1 MTHSTDA
8 LVAYLGWQRMGNIG
22 DDAIYDAVRSQLPG
36 ATVLD
41 LPRFPRERIHAAA
54 TGLNRSLRHSTQV
67 VGGGTLIGRSHWRR
81 LVTRGQALTRR
92 NGSYAIGVGVEDPVF
107 VGRRSGSGKGELKR
121 WVPILSEFQTVSVRG
136 PRSAQLLADA
146 GLDVEVSGDPA
157 LLLPRPDVTAQE
169 GLIGL
174 NLGFGDDDLWGR
186 DPAAVASQIAGAT
199 QQLAS
204 HGYRFVG
211 ILMNRADRRWTE
223 QALTGTGAEIV
234 HPPDANAAA
243 HELARCSLAI
253 VSRLHAGILAAL
265 SATPVISLEYQP
277 KCRDFALSIND
288 ERSLIRTD
296 TLTTTTVLD
305 HVHHTLHN
313 TPDIRTNT
321 HNAVTH
327 LRQQLTHEYA
337 TVANQL
343 GLSTSTSQVSEGH

>member
-1 MTHSTDA
+1 
-8 LVAYLGWQRMGNIG
+8 MGNLG
-22 DDAIYDAVRSQLPG
+22 DDAIYDAVRSQLAG
-36 ATVLD
+36 ATVVD
-41 LPRFPRERIHAAA
+41 LPRFPREKLRAAT
-54 TGLNRSLRHSTQV
+54 TGLNRSLRHSTLV
-67 VGGGTLIGRSHWRR
+67 VGGGTLIGRRHWRR
-81 LVTRGQALTRR
+81 LVTRGQALTQP
-92 NGSYAIGVGVEDPVF
+92 NGSNAIGVGVEDPTF
-107 VGRRSGSGKGELKR
+107 VGRRSGSGKNELNR
-121 WVPILSEFQTVSVRG
+121 WVPILSEFHTVSVRG

-146 GLDVEVSGDPA
+146 GLDVGVSGDPA
-157 LLLPRPDVTAQE
+157 LLLPRPDVTTQD

-174 NLGFGDDDLWGR
+174 NLGFGDDLWGR

-199 QQLAS
+199 QHLAS
-204 HGYRFVG
+204 QGHRFVG

-223 QALTGTGAEIV
+223 QALTGLNAQII
-234 HPPDANAAA
+234 HPPNANAAA
-243 HELARCSLAI
+243 RELARCSLAI

-296 TLTTTTVLD
+296 TLTTTTVID
-305 HVHHTLHN
+305 HVHHTLDNAPH
-313 TPDIRTNT
+313 IRTTT

-343 GLSTSTSQVSEGH
+343 GLSAPAP

>member
-1 MTHSTDA
+1 MTRTADA

-41 LPRFPRERIHAAA
+41 LPRFPREKIHAAA
-54 TGLNRSLRHSTQV
+54 TGLNRSLRRSTQV
-67 VGGGTLIGRSHWRR
+67 VGGGTLIGRRHWRR
-81 LVTRGQALTRR
+81 LVTRGQALTKR
-92 NGSYAIGVGVEDPVF
+92 NGSYAIGVGVEDPTF

-121 WVPILSEFQTVSVRG
+121 WVPILSEFHTVSVRG

-146 GLDVEVSGDPA
+146 GLNVEVSGDPA
-157 LLLPRPDVTAQE
+157 LLLPRPAITAQD

-174 NLGFGDDDLWGR
+174 NLGFGDDLWGQ
-186 DPAAVASQIAGAT
+186 DPAHVAEQIAGAT
-199 QQLAS
+199 RQLAS
-204 HGYRFVG
+204 QGHRFVG

-223 QALTGTGAEIV
+223 QALTGINAQIV

-243 HELARCSLAI
+243 RELARCSLAI
-253 VSRLHAGILAAL
+253 VSRLHAGILASL

-296 TLTTTTVLD
+296 TLTTTTVID
-305 HVHHTLHN
+305 RVHHTLGNAPH
-313 TPDIRTNT
+313 IRTTT

-327 LRQQLTHEYA
+327 LRQRLSNEYA
-337 TVANQL
+337 TVAHQL
-343 GLSTSTSQVSEGH
+343 GLSTRQHQE